1 MINTIKRIYIKNVLG
16 VILTVLMLI
25 SFQSC
30 NDFLDI
36 VPDNVATIDN
46 AFKNTIE
53 AEKYLF
59 TCYHYLPRS
68 GSTDGNVGLLS
79 GDEIWI
85 PDFRQYF
92 QAATWSTI
100 ARGNQNTTNPAA
112 NYWDGLGEGVDLYE
126 AIRHCNI
133 FLENVED
140 LNKVKDLPLD
150 KRNRWIAEVKFL
162 KAYYHFF
169 LLRMYGPIVIVEKNL
184 PISALPEEVRVKRR
198 PIDECVSYIEDLLNV
213 SYNDLPIVISNKTDE
228 LGRIT
233 RPINRAVKAKLLL
246 LAASP
251 LFNENSDYMNFT
263 NKDGEKLFTYTGD
276 DTKRIEKWQKA
287 AEAAK
292 DAIVE
297 AEAAGNKLYY
307 YTIPEFQ
314 MSDATMIQM
323 GVRGAVTEKWNEEVI
338 WANSYSLAT
347 RLQEAAMPILTSA
360 MTARAYNS
368 LAPTLKA
375 VQTFYTYN
383 GVPIDEDKTLDFNNI
398 KELRTATIE
407 ERVNF
412 EVRYETARINF
423 DRENRFYASIGF
435 DGGKWLTQDL
445 PARVDYEAYVVK
457 AKRGQI
463 SAGAAMGLFSETGYY
478 VKKLVNW
485 ESQFASNTSLKT
497 YPWPE
502 IRLADVYLMYAE
514 ALNEVSGPVEDV
526 HKYLDLIR
534 ERAGLKSVTESWTN
548 YSKNP
553 AKPTTKEGMREIIRQ
568 ERLIE
573 LAFEGNRFWD
583 LRRWKKAAEELNSPV
598 LGWNISQK
606 DALDYYQIRTVFQQK
621 FIAPR
626 DYLWPIRTAEMT
638 VNSNLIQNPGW

>member
-1 MINTIKRIYIKNVLG
+1 
-16 VILTVLMLI
+16 MLI